1 MNEENKHKFQI
12 HYYFNDDS
20 HAMNAFVRNQA
31 EKHLLEAVKRVG
43 ELLQSELIL
52 ETEARDEGGL
62 IEYLAIGF
70 GASGAALHYLAPFI
84 NDVITHYFTK
94 DADSDALD
102 KKIKEETLRGLQLD
116 NAKKEEEL
124 DEYLVAAL
132 EDKQVIRHVSN
143 YYKKIDAYEKVIK
156 IGFIDPENEADEHV
170 VERRS
175 FKNFI
180 LEDNTTVAE
189 DDEAI
194 IEIISPVLKEG
205 KFNWRGRYFGEKID
219 FSMGDYAFKK
229 EVIDGK
235 HTFSNGSSIYCNL
248 EIKITFDDFGD
259 EKRRNYS
266 VRKVY
271 GVQELNVSEL
281 KLRESGRQKK
291 RRNWRDE
298 HQAVFDFDN
307 DESGAET

>member
-1 MNEENKHKFQI
+1 MTQEKMKHKLQI
-12 HYYFNDDS
+12 HYYFNDES

-31 EKHLLEAVKRVG
+31 EKHMLEAIKRIG
-43 ELLQSELIL
+43 ELCESELLL
-52 ETEARDEGGL
+52 ETEARREGGL
-62 IEYLAIGF
+62 IEYLAF
-70 GASGAALHYLAPFI
+70 GGVALHYLAPSI
-84 NDVITHYFTK
+84 NNVITHYFTK
-94 DADSDALD
+94 DTNSDALD

-124 DEYLVAAL
+124 NEYLAPAL

-180 LEDNTTVAE
+180 LEDNITVAE

-205 KFNWRGRYFGEKID
+205 KFNWRGRYLGEKID

-259 EKRRNYS
+259 EKRRNHS

-298 HQAVFDFDN
+298 HQGRFDFGDN
-307 DESGAET
+307 ETGGDE